1 MTERRAFSRPVLAAI
16 DESGYLKIRAGTDH
30 RFIGIWAVVVNG
42 RVFVRSWND
51 KPAGWQRVLME
62 EGRGAIQVGL
72 RTLRIRPRHVRG
84 DRLLQAIEA
93 AYAAK
98 YQTPASRYYVGASRR
113 RGGGAAP
120 RNSCL
125 PEAQG
130 TRQGLPGDRSL

>member
-42 RVFVRSWND
+42 RVFVRSWNN
-51 KPAGWQRVLME
+51 KPTGWQRALME

-84 DRLLQAIEA
+84 DRLLHAIEA

-98 YQTPASRYYVGASRR
+98 YQTPSSRYYVRGFKTARR
-113 RGGGAAP
+113 R
-120 RNSCL
+120 RSTTELL
-125 PEAQG
+125 PA
-130 TRQGLPGDRSL
+130 